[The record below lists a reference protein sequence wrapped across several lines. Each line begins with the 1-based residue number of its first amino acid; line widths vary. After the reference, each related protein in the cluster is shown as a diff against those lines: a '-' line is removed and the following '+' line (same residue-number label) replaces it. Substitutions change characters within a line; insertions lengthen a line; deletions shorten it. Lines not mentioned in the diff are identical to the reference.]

1 MSTGYQPFCIVFANS
16 LSLTAYNHI
25 SYKEMIKGSA
35 KSGGCLTIM
44 SQLIAVVGGDARYL
58 ELIRQL
64 QSLPEATIIL
74 VGFERLEQGFTGLKQ
89 MEFSELNPA
98 DMDAVILPITGTDD
112 RGNVETVFS
121 EQPIRIEKEWFQ
133 KLKKSAFV
141 FTGNTS
147 DYLTSA
153 ADEANVK
160 LIPLLNRDDVA
171 IYNSIPTAEGT
182 ILLAMEHTDYTIHS
196 SRVIVTGFGRVGHTV
211 ANKFS
216 ALGAKV
222 SVSASSIKDL
232 ARITEM
238 GLTAI
243 PLEELHHH
251 TNRCDILINTI
262 PDKVITKNEIKHLPS
277 HALIFDLASKPG
289 GTDFDYAEKRGIK
302 AILAKSLPGIVAPKT
317 AGKILADVIKQF
329 LHK

>member
-1 MSTGYQPFCIVFANS
+1 
-16 LSLTAYNHI
+16 
-25 SYKEMIKGSA
+25 
-35 KSGGCLTIM
+35 M
-44 SQLIAVVGGDARYL
+44 SQLIAVIGGDARYL

-64 QSLPEATIIL
+64 QSLSDTTIIL
-74 VGFERLEQGFTGLKQ
+74 VGFEKLEQGFTGLQQ
-89 MEFSELNPA
+89 MDFHELNPA
-98 DMDAVILPITGTDD
+98 EIDAAILPITGTDS

-121 EQPIRIEKEWFQ
+121 DQPIKLEKEWFQ
-133 KLKKSAFV
+133 KLNKSALI

-147 DYLTSA
+147 DYLNTA
-153 ADEANVK
+153 ANEANVK

-182 ILLAMEHTDYTIHS
+182 IMMAIEHTDYTIHS
-196 SRVIVTGFGRVGHTV
+196 SRVIVTGFGRVGNTV

-243 PLEELHHH
+243 PLNELHRH
-251 TNRCDILINTI
+251 TNDCDLLINTI
-262 PDKVITKNEIKHLPS
+262 PHKIITKEEIIHLPS

-289 GTDFDYAEKRGIK
+289 GTDFEYAEKRGIK

-317 AGKILADVIKQF
+317 AGKILADVIKQL

>member
-1 MSTGYQPFCIVFANS
+1 MSR
-16 LSLTAYNHI
+16 
-25 SYKEMIKGSA
+25 
-35 KSGGCLTIM
+35 
-44 SQLIAVVGGDARYL
+44 LIAVIGGDGRYL

-64 QSLPEATIIL
+64 QSLPNTTITL
-74 VGFERLEQGFTGLKQ
+74 VGFDKLEQGFTGLSQ
-89 MEFSELNPA
+89 SDFNDLEL
-98 DMDAVILPITGTDD
+98 DKLDVVILPITGTD
-112 RGNVETVFS
+112 REGNVETVFS
-121 EQPIRIEKEWFQ
+121 DQPIQIDKEWFGR
-133 KLKKSAFV
+133 LPKSTLV
-141 FTGNTS
+141 FTGMSN
-147 DYLTSA
+147 DYLNSA
-153 ADEANVK
+153 TGDANIP

-182 ILLAMEHTDYTIHS
+182 IMMAIEHTDYTIHA
-196 SRVIVTGFGRVGHTV
+196 SRVIVTGFGRVGNTV

-243 PLEELHHH
+243 PLSELAKY
-251 TNRCDILINTI
+251 TDTCDLLINTI
-262 PDKVITKNEIKHLPS
+262 PAPVIHQDAIQQLRS
-277 HALIFDLASKPG
+277 HALIIDLASIPG
-289 GTDFDYAEKRGIK
+289 GTDFDYAEKRGIQ

-329 LHK
+329 LNERVGD